1 MTNFWSL
8 FVAHWELSLISWLFG
23 NFTASG
29 VFLWFYPNRKEWRAE
44 RQEKAE
50 KNLEAEVLKMLGDG
64 RIWKAANIAG
74 TLGRDRETTR
84 TCLEDLVMRGRLQKG
99 GGTFDDAAPDYWSLE

>member
-1 MTNFWSL
+1 
-8 FVAHWELSLISWLFG
+8 
-23 NFTASG
+23 
-29 VFLWFYPNRKEWRAE
+29 
-44 RQEKAE
+44 
-50 KNLEAEVLKMLGDG
+50 MLGDG